1 METGRHESPKIHL
14 HKRMCEN
21 CDSGE
26 SHCLLTCNKNE
37 IPRPELLNIATD
49 IIPNF
54 HNLDKSQQFQA
65 LLSCKN
71 PAVLKALGNFLNKV
85 MK

>member
-1 METGRHESPKIHL
+1 MHERI
-14 HKRMCEN
+14 CEN
-21 CDSGE
+21 CDSGEIEDE
-26 SHCLLTCNKNE
+26 SHCLLTCNTKE
-37 IPRPELLNIATD
+37 IPRPELLNKATN

-65 LLSCKN
+65 PFSCKN
-71 PAVLKALGNFLNKV
+71 PEVLKALGNFLNKV